1 MRVRIFNRTDLS
13 HALKDFIIDN
23 EDISLL
29 NFLENGL
36 NSEVSKRFKRC
47 VTVLCDGVE
56 IPHNIWCK
64 YNIKNTQNITFIIKP
79 QDFFSIAMIIIAL
92 AVAVYTMSML
102 KKLKT
107 DDKKQESG
115 SSIYDPNAQGNKAK
129 LEDPIPEQFGL
140 VKAFPDYISDKHYFY
155 VNNVRYMSM
164 LLCQGVGYYDWSL
177 DQMYIGA
184 TPISSYVGSD
194 IDVLIADPNQDISSH
209 DAHRCWFNSTEVT
222 MSGKEVPA
230 TESNSRKRGEIVS
243 ATLTLN
249 GLTATSNSD
258 LHLASGDM
266 IRLYNLQ
273 GQDRTINLTDIELMP
288 SSVRCYAQSI
298 PSNLNLALGWKVAL
312 TVTNGGSSETY
323 PLTLINYG
331 TDTNKGK
338 FIDVNFVNLTITENT
353 SATLVLKSFV
363 YSDSNLDSTHVL
375 DSGYYEVQAVNGTSY
390 TLLAKD
396 KNGITYRTTS
406 GWSGFS
412 ANRTSSA
419 EIELV
424 ETASTL
430 SNAKSNVAGY
440 YRACPIGAT
449 SRYYEV
455 DFSFPSGLYHLS
467 DEGDYENRTA
477 TILLEWKIAGST
489 DTPQSMTKVYTKN
502 SPDAFGETISIDVGN
517 SNNAYEFRVT
527 NLSDY
532 SSDSQDV
539 QTFLWNGLKCLISE
553 DTHYPDVT
561 VIAIT
566 VRGSESL
573 AELSDNQISTLWTR
587 RLANLNDVKTTTY
600 QDVVVNGFDTFNYSA
615 QEMYDLIMANSWYPA
630 YWEIPKNFMWINNEG
645 YYRRY
650 IKMQNWRDNGEN
662 DQTMGHSPNDATF
675 WFTNERLI
683 NSREATI
690 IQYQQVIDDLPI
702 GYTIDKD
709 SFYINDHRDYCY
721 KPGTNNAEQGNLQF
735 WFEANNYSNRT
746 NLGRGYNGFC
756 LSLFDKYRSSDD
768 VNYYEFRLYAPVYGG
783 ESGLGARVATY
794 LLEEAFFGSQGG
806 DIAHSVRI
814 EHTRA
819 YIKVWLNPHENRE
832 DGSQGGRL
840 IFNVTADD
848 CPQIAIQF
856 GQYIGFMK
864 GGTFGS
870 GGVIWTWYIGKLS
883 IQYPTQKTITV
894 ANQSATTGED
904 KEINRSLSAPIK
916 YICENSKF
924 GKIYDEQ
931 NLMQLD
937 QMWNTAGLN
946 FDYRFDKSTTVLEA
960 IKQCMQVGYTE
971 PIIDGNKIK
980 GTYRSENAYIEQMFT
995 ANNMSGEP
1003 KITYNFITPT
1013 DNDEADITYMNPSN
1027 WKQDEVY
1034 VDIDKS
1040 TNESEVYNYQNSLN
1054 TEKVEVLA
1062 VTDVNK
1068 AIKLGARR
1076 LREVMYQ
1083 RKQIDFD
1090 CEFDALNCNYG
1101 SLIAVALPQ
1110 DLNAY
1115 SGYII
1120 NYDSNTLI
1128 CELSDTVPSDVSLIY
1143 IRRYDGTVQ
1152 QINCTY
1158 IDNTHVQLLSEL
1170 DFNLRSNVQLD
1181 PLHYAIGKVEKY
1193 WVTSIKP
1200 SDKKCSVTAIN
1211 YDARVFADDQIEPE
1225 PEPEPTGL
1233 NLNGAELYQYIL
1245 NHTGHNLQG
1254 TWETTEQ
1261 NQLKV
1266 TGPNVNGSYV
1276 VFSELGALND
1286 FILEWEMTVLSRGR
1300 INSGISPI
1308 LLTDPT
1314 GSSVEGWNNGTITN
1328 AKFVYFMCDCND
1340 NDNGNV
1346 GTLKS
1351 ISDNGSLSSVNSSTG
1366 SFTVGTKYT
1375 YKLVRAD
1382 GYLRLYQDNN
1392 LISEYQETTY
1402 ADTPFYLGWYIW
1414 WGGTNRYY
1422 QANFIID
1429 SYKIELTE

>member
-1 MRVRIFNRTDLS
+1 M
-13 HALKDFIIDN
+13 
-23 EDISLL
+23 
-29 NFLENGL
+29 
-36 NSEVSKRFKRC
+36 
-47 VTVLCDGVE
+47 
-56 IPHNIWCK
+56 
-64 YNIKNTQNITFIIKP
+64 
-79 QDFFSIAMIIIAL
+79 
-92 AVAVYTMSML
+92 
-102 KKLKT
+102 
-107 DDKKQESG
+107 
-115 SSIYDPNAQGNKAK
+115 
-129 LEDPIPEQFGL
+129 
-140 VKAFPDYISDKHYFY
+140 SDK
-155 VNNVRYMSM
+155 
-164 LLCQGVGYYDWSL
+164 
-177 DQMYIGA
+177 
-184 TPISSYVGSD
+184 
-194 IDVLIADPNQDISSH
+194 
-209 DAHRCWFNSTEVT
+209 
-222 MSGKEVPA
+222 
-230 TESNSRKRGEIVS
+230 
-243 ATLTLN
+243 
-249 GLTATSNSD
+249 
-258 LHLASGDM
+258 
-266 IRLYNLQ
+266 
-273 GQDRTINLTDIELMP
+273 
-288 SSVRCYAQSI
+288 
-298 PSNLNLALGWKVAL
+298 
-312 TVTNGGSSETY
+312 
-323 PLTLINYG
+323 
-331 TDTNKGK
+331 
-338 FIDVNFVNLTITENT
+338 
-353 SATLVLKSFV
+353 
-363 YSDSNLDSTHVL
+363 
-375 DSGYYEVQAVNGTSY
+375 
-390 TLLAKD
+390 
-396 KNGITYRTTS
+396 
-406 GWSGFS
+406 
-412 ANRTSSA
+412 
-419 EIELV
+419 
-424 ETASTL
+424 
-430 SNAKSNVAGY
+430 
-440 YRACPIGAT
+440 
-449 SRYYEV
+449 
-455 DFSFPSGLYHLS
+455 
-467 DEGDYENRTA
+467 GDYENRTA

-489 DTPQSMTKVYTKN
+489 DAPQSMTKVYTKN

-517 SNNAYEFRVT
+517 DNNAYEFRVT
-527 NLSDY
+527 NLSEY
-532 SSDSQDV
+532 TTDSQDV

-615 QEMYDLIMANSWYPA
+615 PEMYDLIMANSWYPA
-630 YWEIPKNFMWINNEG
+630 YWKIPKNFMWINKDG

-662 DQTMGHSPNDATF
+662 DQTMGWSPNGATF

-690 IQYQQVIDDLPI
+690 IQYQQVIDNLPVAR
-702 GYTIDKD
+702 TMDKD
-709 SFYINDHRDYCY
+709 SSYISDHRDYY
-721 KPGTNNAEQGNLQF
+721 QQNYSINGNLQF
-735 WFEANNYSNRT
+735 WFEANNYSERT
-746 NLGRGYNGFC
+746 NLGRTYNGFC
-756 LSLFDKYRSSDD
+756 LCLFDKYKSSDD
-768 VNYYEFRLYAPVYGG
+768 VEYYEYRLYAPVYGG
-783 ESGLGARVATY
+783 GNGLGTLISSY
-794 LLEEAFFGSQGG
+794 LIESAFFISQGG
-806 DIAHSVRI
+806 DSAHSIRI

-819 YIKVWLNPHENRE
+819 YIKVWINPHENRE

-840 IFNVTADD
+840 IFNITADD
-848 CPQIAIQF
+848 YPQIAIHF

-864 GGTFGS
+864 GGTYGS
-870 GGVIWTWYIGKLS
+870 AGYFWTWYIGKLS

-916 YICENSKF
+916 YICESSKF

-980 GTYRSENAYIEQMFT
+980 GAYRSENAYVEQMFT
-995 ANNMSGEP
+995 ANNMTGEP

-1013 DNDEADITYMNPSN
+1013 DADEADITYMNPSN
-1027 WKQDEVY
+1027 WKQDEIY

-1040 TNESEVYNYQNSLN
+1040 TNEAEVYNYQNSLN

-1170 DFNLRSNVQLD
+1170 DFNLRSNAQLD
-1181 PLHYAIGKVEKY
+1181 LLHYAIGKIEKY

-1211 YDARVFADDQIEPE
+1211 YDARVFVDDQIEPE

-1266 TGPNVNGSYV
+1266 TGTNVNGSYV
-1276 VFSELGALND
+1276 VFSELGALNN
-1286 FILEWEMTVLSRGR
+1286 FILEWDMTILSSGSY

-1314 GSSVEGWNNGTITN
+1314 GSSAEGWNNGTITN
-1328 AKFVYFMCDCND
+1328 AKFVYFMCNYTGG
-1340 NDNGNV
+1340 GNV
-1346 GTLKS
+1346 GTLNS
-1351 ISDNGSLSSVNSSTG
+1351 IRDNGSMSKVNSSTG

-1402 ADTPFYLGWYIW
+1402 ADTPFYLGWYMW
-1414 WGGTNRYY
+1414 YGGTYSGY

>member
-56 IPHNIWCK
+56 IPHNIWYK
-64 YNIKNTQNITFIIKP
+64 YNIKNTKNITFIIKP

-164 LLCQGVGYYDWSL
+164 LLCQGVGCYDWSL

-194 IDVLIADPNQDISSH
+194 IDVLVADPNTDISSH
-209 DAHRCWFNSTEVT
+209 DAHRCWFNSTEIT

-258 LHLASGDM
+258 LHLSSGDI
-266 IRLYNLQ
+266 IRFYNLQ

-298 PSNLNLALGWKVAL
+298 PSNLNLALGWKVNL

-331 TDTNKGK
+331 TDTQKGD

-353 SATLVLKSFV
+353 TATLVIKNFV
-363 YSDSNLDSTHVL
+363 YSDSDLESTHVL
-375 DSGYYEVQAVNGTSY
+375 DNGYYEVQAVNGTSY

-406 GWSGFS
+406 GWNGFS

-419 EIELV
+419 TIELV
-424 ETASTL
+424 ETASTI

-600 QDVVVNGFDTFNYSA
+600 QDVVVNGFDSFNYSA
-615 QEMYDLIMANSWYPA
+615 PEIYDLIMANSWYPA
-630 YWEIPKNFMWINNEG
+630 YWEVPQNFMWINKEG

-650 IKMQNWRDNGEN
+650 IKMQSWRQNGDN
-662 DQTMGHSPNDATF
+662 DPSTSTFSPNDATF

-690 IQYQQVIDDLPI
+690 IQYQQVIDNLPVA
-702 GYTIDKD
+702 YTIDKD
-709 SFYINDHRDYCY
+709 SAYISDHRDYRY
-721 KPGTNNAEQGNLQF
+721 RSNTVTAEKGNLLF
-735 WFEANNYSNRT
+735 WFEANNFSERT
-746 NLGRGYNGFC
+746 NLGRTYNGFC
-756 LSLFDKYRSSDD
+756 LSLFDRYKSSDN
-768 VNYYEFRLYAPVYGG
+768 VEYYEYRLYAPVYGG
-783 ESGLGARVATY
+783 DPGLGTIISSY
-794 LLEEAFFGSQGG
+794 LIESDFFISQGG
-806 DIAHSVRI
+806 DNAHSIRI

-856 GQYIGFMK
+856 GQFIGFMK

-870 GGVIWTWYIGKLS
+870 GGINWTWYIGKLS

-995 ANNMSGEP
+995 ANNMTGDP

-1027 WKQDEVY
+1027 WKQDEIY

-1040 TNESEVYNYQNSLN
+1040 TNEAEIYNYQNSQN

-1115 SGYII
+1115 SGYVID
-1120 NYDSNTLI
+1120 YDSDTLI

-1181 PLHYAIGKVEKY
+1181 LLHYAIGKIEKY

-1211 YDARVFADDQIEPE
+1211 YDARVFVDDQIEPE
-1225 PEPEPTGL
+1225 PEPEPEPETTITINIDVANQTITSSDPENVTVPTSNFDIVTFDGKSCIRANSSSYATFVFGENIESFTCKIFL
-1233 NLNGAELYQYIL
+1233 QSVTDFTLFVEVKSANNTQYSL
-1245 NHTGHNLQG
+1245 VYYPNG
-1254 TWETTEQ
+1254 TWWNPDRATFDPNNDLVGTW
-1261 NQLKV
+1261 V
-1266 TGPNVNGSYV
+1266 TVTYS
-1276 VFSELGALND
+1276 
-1286 FILEWEMTVLSRGR
+1286 
-1300 INSGISPI
+1300 NSNKT
-1308 LLTDPT
+1308 LT
-1314 GSSVEGWNNGTITN
+1314 
-1328 AKFVYFMCDCND
+1328 F
-1340 NDNGNV
+1340 DNGNTQLTRSLDNYLV
-1346 GTLKS
+1346 DLS
-1351 ISDNGSLSSVNSSTG
+1351 IG
-1366 SFTVGTKYT
+1366 SF
-1375 YKLVRAD
+1375 A
-1382 GYLRLYQDNN
+1382 
-1392 LISEYQETTY
+1392 
-1402 ADTPFYLGWYIW
+1402 
-1414 WGGTNRYY
+1414 NRYDIY
-1422 QANFIID
+1422 LTDMSF
-1429 SYKIELTE
+1429 ELAE

>member
-1 MRVRIFNRTDLS
+1 MKVKICNCIDNNPIREFDIDQSNLTIIELLEHSLQRLNLQN
-13 HALKDFIIDN
+13 LKDN
-23 EDISLL
+23 
-29 NFLENGL
+29 
-36 NSEVSKRFKRC
+36 
-47 VTVLCDGVE
+47 VTVFSDGQEVPCDLWSVFKLSKTR
-56 IPHNIWCK
+56 CLK
-64 YNIKNTQNITFIIKP
+64 FIIKP

-92 AVAVYTMSML
+92 AVAVYTMTML

-177 DQMYIGA
+177 DQMYIGS

-209 DAHRCWFNSTEVT
+209 DAHRCWYNSTEVT

-312 TVTNGGSSETY
+312 TVRNGGSSETY

-353 SATLVLKSFV
+353 SAVLVLKSFV
-363 YSDSNLDSTHVL
+363 FNDGNLDSTHVL
-375 DSGYYEVQAVNGTSY
+375 DNGYYQVQAVNGTSY

-396 KNGITYRTTS
+396 KNGISYRTTS
-406 GWSGFS
+406 GWGGFS

-467 DEGDYENRTA
+467 DDGDYEHRTA

-489 DTPQSMTKVYTKN
+489 DAPQSITKVYTKN

-532 SSDSQDV
+532 TTSSQDV

-600 QDVVVNGFDTFNYSA
+600 QDVLVNGFDTFNYSA
-615 QEMYDLIMANSWYPA
+615 PEMYDLIMANSWYPA
-630 YWEIPKNFMWINNEG
+630 YWKVPKNFMYINKDG

-650 IKMQNWRDNGEN
+650 IFMHNWRNNGEN
-662 DQTMGHSPNDATF
+662 DQTGWSPNGATF

-690 IQYQQVIDDLPI
+690 IQYQQVIPTNKLPI
-702 GYTIDKD
+702 AGKMDKD
-709 SFYINDHRDYCY
+709 YGYIINHRDYCY
-721 KPGTNNAEQGNLQF
+721 RSDTTTAINGNLQF
-735 WFEANNYSNRT
+735 WFEANNYSERT
-746 NLGRGYNGFC
+746 NLGRTYNGFC
-756 LSLFDKYRSSDD
+756 LCLFDKYITSDGLG
-768 VNYYEFRLYAPVYGG
+768 VFYEYRLYAPVYGG
-783 ESGLGARVATY
+783 GNGLGTLMGSY
-794 LLEEAFFGSQGG
+794 LIGDGFPSSEGG
-806 DIAHSVRI
+806 DEAHSIRI

-819 YIKVWLNPHENRE
+819 YIKVWINPHENRE

-848 CPQIAIQF
+848 YPQIAIHF

-864 GGTFGS
+864 GNTYGS
-870 GGVIWTWYIGKLS
+870 AGYFWTWYIGKLS

-995 ANNMSGEP
+995 ANNMTGEP

-1013 DNDEADITYMNPSN
+1013 DNDEADITYMNPQN

-1040 TNESEVYNYQNSLN
+1040 TNESEIYNYQNSLN

-1120 NYDSNTLI
+1120 NYDSDTLI

-1158 IDNTHVQLLSEL
+1158 IDNTRVQLLSEL

-1181 PLHYAIGKVEKY
+1181 LLHYAIGKIEKY
-1193 WVTSIKP
+1193 WDYEFIRFISVYRCIK
-1200 SDKKCSVTAIN
+1200 T
-1211 YDARVFADDQIEPE
+1211 
-1225 PEPEPTGL
+1225 
-1233 NLNGAELYQYIL
+1233 
-1245 NHTGHNLQG
+1245 
-1254 TWETTEQ
+1254 
-1261 NQLKV
+1261 
-1266 TGPNVNGSYV
+1266 
-1276 VFSELGALND
+1276 
-1286 FILEWEMTVLSRGR
+1286 
-1300 INSGISPI
+1300 
-1308 LLTDPT
+1308 
-1314 GSSVEGWNNGTITN
+1314 
-1328 AKFVYFMCDCND
+1328 
-1340 NDNGNV
+1340 
-1346 GTLKS
+1346 
-1351 ISDNGSLSSVNSSTG
+1351 
-1366 SFTVGTKYT
+1366 
-1375 YKLVRAD
+1375 
-1382 GYLRLYQDNN
+1382 
-1392 LISEYQETTY
+1392 
-1402 ADTPFYLGWYIW
+1402 
-1414 WGGTNRYY
+1414 
-1422 QANFIID
+1422 
-1429 SYKIELTE
+1429 

>member
-1 MRVRIFNRTDLS
+1 MKVKICNCIDNNPIREFDVEQTNLTVLELLEHSLQRLNLQN
-13 HALKDFIIDN
+13 LKDN
-23 EDISLL
+23 
-29 NFLENGL
+29 
-36 NSEVSKRFKRC
+36 
-47 VTVLCDGVE
+47 VTVFSDGQEVPCDLWSVFKLSKTR
-56 IPHNIWCK
+56 CLK
-64 YNIKNTQNITFIIKP
+64 FVIKP

-194 IDVLIADPNQDISSH
+194 IDVLVADPNTDISSH
-209 DAHRCWFNSTEVT
+209 DAHRCWYNSTEVT

-258 LHLASGDM
+258 LHLSSGDM

-288 SSVRCYAQSI
+288 SSVRCYASSI

-312 TVTNGGSSETY
+312 TVRNGGSSETY

-331 TDTNKGK
+331 TDTNKGN

-363 YSDSNLDSTHVL
+363 FNDGNLESTHVL
-375 DSGYYEVQAVNGTSY
+375 DNGFYEVQAVNGTSY

-430 SNAKSNVAGY
+430 SNAKSNIAGY

-489 DTPQSMTKVYTKN
+489 DAPQSITKVYTKN

-517 SNNAYEFRVT
+517 DNNTYEFRVT
-527 NLSDY
+527 NLSEY
-532 SSDSQDV
+532 TTDSQDV

-600 QDVVVNGFDTFNYSA
+600 QDVIVNGFDTFNYSA

-630 YWEIPKNFMWINNEG
+630 YWEIPKNFMWINKEG

-662 DQTMGHSPNDATF
+662 DQTMGWSPNGATF

-690 IQYQQVIDDLPI
+690 IQYQQVIDNLPVAR
-702 GYTIDKD
+702 TMDKD
-709 SFYINDHRDYCY
+709 SSYISDHRDYY
-721 KPGTNNAEQGNLQF
+721 QPNYSINGNLQF
-735 WFEANNYSNRT
+735 WFEANNYSERT
-746 NLGRGYNGFC
+746 NLGRTYNGFC
-756 LSLFDKYRSSDD
+756 LCLFDRYKSSDD
-768 VNYYEFRLYAPVYGG
+768 VGYYDYRLYAPIYGG
-783 ESGLGARVATY
+783 GNGLGTLISSY
-794 LLEEAFFGSQGG
+794 LIESAFFSSQGG
-806 DIAHSVRI
+806 DSAHSIRI

-819 YIKVWLNPHENRE
+819 YIKVWINPHENRE

-848 CPQIAIQF
+848 YPQIAIHF

-864 GGTFGS
+864 GTTYGS
-870 GGVIWTWYIGKLS
+870 GGYFWTWYIGKLS

-995 ANNMSGEP
+995 ANNMTGEP

-1013 DNDEADITYMNPSN
+1013 DNDEADITYMNPQN

-1040 TNESEVYNYQNSLN
+1040 TNEASVYNYQNSQN

-1115 SGYII
+1115 SGYVID
-1120 NYDSNTLI
+1120 YDSNTLI

-1158 IDNTHVQLLSEL
+1158 IDNAHVQLLSEL

-1181 PLHYAIGKVEKY
+1181 LLHYAIGKIEKY

-1211 YDARVFADDQIEPE
+1211 YDARVFVDDPFEPQ

-1245 NHTGHNLQG
+1245 DHTGHNLQG

-1266 TGPNVNGSYV
+1266 TGTNVNGSYV

-1286 FILEWEMTVLSRGR
+1286 FILEWEMTVLASAGTVR

-1328 AKFVYFMCDCND
+1328 AKFVYFMCNF
-1340 NDNGNV
+1340 NGSGGVNM
-1346 GTLKS
+1346 GTLNS
-1351 ISDNGSLSSVNSSTG
+1351 ISDNGSMSSVNSSTG

-1402 ADTPFYLGWYIW
+1402 ADTPFYLGWYMW
-1414 WGGTNRYY
+1414 WGGTYTQY

-1429 SYKIELTE
+1429 SYKIELSE

>member
-23 EDISLL
+23 ENITLL

-64 YNIKNTQNITFIIKP
+64 YNIKNTKNITFIIKP

-164 LLCQGVGYYDWSL
+164 LLCQGVGYFDWSL

-194 IDVLIADPNQDISSH
+194 IDVLVADPNTDISSH
-209 DAHRCWFNSTEVT
+209 DAHRCWFNSTEIT

-249 GLTATSNSD
+249 GLTATSNRD

-331 TDTNKGK
+331 TDTQKGK

-363 YSDSNLDSTHVL
+363 YSDSNLESTHVL
-375 DSGYYEVQAVNGTSY
+375 DNGYYEVQAVNGTSY

-396 KNGITYRTTS
+396 KSGITYRTTS
-406 GWSGFS
+406 GWGGFS

-424 ETASTL
+424 ETASTI

-489 DTPQSMTKVYTKN
+489 DAPQSMTKVYTKN

-553 DTHYPDVT
+553 DAHYPDVT

-600 QDVVVNGFDTFNYSA
+600 QDVVVNGFDSFNYSA
-615 QEMYDLIMANSWYPA
+615 PEMYDLIMANSWYPA

-662 DQTMGHSPNDATF
+662 DQTMDRSPNDATF

-690 IQYQQVIDDLPI
+690 IQYQQVIDNLPVA
-702 GYTIDKD
+702 YTMDKD
-709 SFYINDHRDYCY
+709 SSYISDHRNYRYRSD
-721 KPGTNNAEQGNLQF
+721 TNTAEKGNLQF
-735 WFEANNYSNRT
+735 WFEANNYSERAE
-746 NLGRGYNGFC
+746 LGRTYNGFC
-756 LSLFDKYRSSDD
+756 LSLFDRYKSSDD
-768 VNYYEFRLYAPVYGG
+768 VEYYEYRLYAPVYGG
-783 ESGLGARVATY
+783 ENGLGTLINSY
-794 LLEEAFFGSQGG
+794 LIESDFFISQGG
-806 DIAHSVRI
+806 DNAHSIRI

-864 GGTFGS
+864 GGTFASAGF
-870 GGVIWTWYIGKLS
+870 IWTWYIGNLS
-883 IQYPTQKTITV
+883 IQYPTLKTITV

-995 ANNMSGEP
+995 ANNMTGDP

-1027 WKQDEVY
+1027 WKQDEIY

-1040 TNESEVYNYQNSLN
+1040 TNESEIYNYQNSLN

-1120 NYDSNTLI
+1120 NYDSDTLI

-1181 PLHYAIGKVEKY
+1181 LLHYAIGKIEKY

-1211 YDARVFADDQIEPE
+1211 YDARVFVDDQIEPE
-1225 PEPEPTGL
+1225 PEPEP
-1233 NLNGAELYQYIL
+1233 EP
-1245 NHTGHNLQG
+1245 
-1254 TWETTEQ
+1254 ETTITINIDVA
-1261 NQLKV
+1261 NQTITSSDPENV
-1266 TGPNVNGSYV
+1266 TVPTSNFEIVTFDGKSCIRANGSDYATF
-1276 VFSELGALND
+1276 VFGENIESFTCKIFLQTPSDFTLFVEVDSANNTKYSLVYYPYGIWWNPDGTTFDPNND
-1286 FILEWEMTVLSRGR
+1286 LVGIWVTVTYSNSAKTLS
-1300 INSGISPI
+1300 
-1308 LLTDPT
+1308 
-1314 GSSVEGWNNGTITN
+1314 
-1328 AKFVYFMCDCND
+1328 F
-1340 NDNGNV
+1340 
-1346 GTLKS
+1346 
-1351 ISDNGSLSSVNSSTG
+1351 DNGSTQLTRSLDNYLVDLSIG
-1366 SFTVGTKYT
+1366 SF
-1375 YKLVRAD
+1375 A
-1382 GYLRLYQDNN
+1382 
-1392 LISEYQETTY
+1392 
-1402 ADTPFYLGWYIW
+1402 
-1414 WGGTNRYY
+1414 NRYNIY
-1422 QANFIID
+1422 LTDMSF
-1429 SYKIELTE
+1429 ELTE

>member
-1 MRVRIFNRTDLS
+1 MRVRIFNRTDLG
-13 HALKDFIIDN
+13 HAIKDFLIDN
-23 EDISLL
+23 ENITLL

-64 YNIKNTQNITFIIKP
+64 FNLKNTQNITFVIKP

-194 IDVLIADPNQDISSH
+194 IDVLVADPNQDISSH
-209 DAHRCWFNSTEVT
+209 DAHKCWFNSTEVT

-266 IRLYNLQ
+266 VRLYNLQ
-273 GQDRTINLTDIELMP
+273 GQDRTINLTEIELMP

-353 SATLVLKSFV
+353 SAVLVLKSFV
-363 YSDSNLDSTHVL
+363 FNDGNLDSTHVL
-375 DSGYYEVQAVNGTSY
+375 DNGYYEVQAVNGTSY

-424 ETASTL
+424 ETASTI
-430 SNAKSNVAGY
+430 SNAKSNIAGY
-440 YRACPIGAT
+440 YRACPMGAT

-489 DTPQSMTKVYTKN
+489 DTPQSMTKIYTKN

-587 RLANLNDVKTTTY
+587 RLANLNEVKTTTY
-600 QDVVVNGFDTFNYSA
+600 QDVVVNGFDSFNYSA
-615 QEMYDLIMANSWYPA
+615 PEMYDLIMANLWYPA

-690 IQYQQVIDDLPI
+690 IQYQQVIDNLPI
-702 GYTIDKD
+702 AYTMDKD
-709 SFYINDHRDYCY
+709 SSYISDHRNYRYRSD
-721 KPGTNNAEQGNLQF
+721 TNTAEEGNLQF
-735 WFEANNYSNRT
+735 WFEANNYSERT
-746 NLGRGYNGFC
+746 DLGRTYNGFC
-756 LSLFDKYRSSDD
+756 LSLFDRYKSSDD
-768 VNYYEFRLYAPVYGG
+768 VEYYEYRLYAPVYGG
-783 ESGLGARVATY
+783 DPGLGALISSY
-794 LLEEAFFGSQGG
+794 LIESDFFISQGG
-806 DIAHSVRI
+806 DNAHSIRI

-840 IFNVTADD
+840 IFNITADN

-870 GGVIWTWYIGKLS
+870 GGYIWTWYIGKLS

-995 ANNMSGEP
+995 ANNMTGEP

-1027 WKQDEVY
+1027 WKQDEIY

-1040 TNESEVYNYQNSLN
+1040 TNESEIYNYQNSLN

-1076 LREVMYQ
+1076 LREIMYQ

-1115 SGYII
+1115 SGYVID
-1120 NYDSNTLI
+1120 YDSNTLI

-1181 PLHYAIGKVEKY
+1181 LPHYAIGKIEKY

-1211 YDARVFADDQIEPE
+1211 YDARVFVDDQIEPE
-1225 PEPEPTGL
+1225 PEPETTITIDIDVVNQTITSSDPENVTVPTSNFDIVTFDGKSCIRA
-1233 NLNGAELYQYIL
+1233 NNSSYATFVFGENIESF
-1245 NHTGHNLQG
+1245 TCKMFLQAPVDFTLFVEVDSVNNTKYSLVYYPYG
-1254 TWETTEQ
+1254 TWWNPDSAVFDSNNVLIGVWVTVTYSNTDKTLTFDNGTTQ
-1261 NQLKV
+1261 FTRTIDDYLINFSIACYDNRY
-1266 TGPNVNGSYV
+1266 NVY
-1276 VFSELGALND
+1276 
-1286 FILEWEMTVLSRGR
+1286 
-1300 INSGISPI
+1300 
-1308 LLTDPT
+1308 LTD
-1314 GSSVEGWNNGTITN
+1314 
-1328 AKFVYFMCDCND
+1328 M
-1340 NDNGNV
+1340 
-1346 GTLKS
+1346 
-1351 ISDNGSLSSVNSSTG
+1351 
-1366 SFTVGTKYT
+1366 SF
-1375 YKLVRAD
+1375 
-1382 GYLRLYQDNN
+1382 
-1392 LISEYQETTY
+1392 
-1402 ADTPFYLGWYIW
+1402 
-1414 WGGTNRYY
+1414 
-1422 QANFIID
+1422 
-1429 SYKIELTE
+1429 ELTE

>member
-1 MRVRIFNRTDLS
+1 MRVKICNCIDNNPIREFDIDQSNLTILELLEHSLQRLNLQN
-13 HALKDFIIDN
+13 LKDN
-23 EDISLL
+23 
-29 NFLENGL
+29 
-36 NSEVSKRFKRC
+36 
-47 VTVLCDGVE
+47 VTVFSDGQEVPCDLWSVFKLSKTR
-56 IPHNIWCK
+56 CLK
-64 YNIKNTQNITFIIKP
+64 FVIKP

-209 DAHRCWFNSTEVT
+209 DAHRCWYNSTEVT

-273 GQDRTINLTDIELMP
+273 GQDRTINLTEIELMP

-312 TVTNGGSSETY
+312 TVRNGGSSETY

-353 SATLVLKSFV
+353 SAVLVLKSFV
-363 YSDSNLDSTHVL
+363 FNDGNLDSTHVL
-375 DSGYYEVQAVNGTSY
+375 DNGYYEVQAVNGTSY

-396 KNGITYRTTS
+396 KSGITYRTTS

-430 SNAKSNVAGY
+430 SNAKSNIAGY

-467 DEGDYENRTA
+467 DKGDYENRTA

-489 DTPQSMTKVYTKN
+489 DAPQSMTKVYTKN

-517 SNNAYEFRVT
+517 DNNAYEFRVT
-527 NLSDY
+527 NLSEY
-532 SSDSQDV
+532 TTDSQDV

-615 QEMYDLIMANSWYPA
+615 PEMYDLIMANSWYPA
-630 YWEIPKNFMWINNEG
+630 YWKIPKNFMWINNEG

-650 IKMQNWRDNGEN
+650 IKMQNWRNNGEN
-662 DQTMGHSPNDATF
+662 DQTGWSPNDATF

-690 IQYQQVIDDLPI
+690 IQYQQVIDYLPVA
-702 GYTIDKD
+702 GTMDKD
-709 SFYINDHRDYCY
+709 SSYINDHRDYY
-721 KPGTNNAEQGNLQF
+721 QPNYSRNGNLQF
-735 WFEANNYSNRT
+735 WFEANNYSERT
-746 NLGRGYNGFC
+746 NLGRTYNGFC
-756 LSLFDKYRSSDD
+756 LCLFDKYVSSDD
-768 VNYYEFRLYAPVYGG
+768 VGYYEYRLYAPIYGG
-783 ESGLGARVATY
+783 GNGLGTLICSY
-794 LLEEAFFGSQGG
+794 LIESAFFISQGG
-806 DIAHSVRI
+806 DSAHSIRI

-819 YIKVWLNPHENRE
+819 YIKVWINPHENRE

-840 IFNVTADD
+840 IFNISADD
-848 CPQIAIQF
+848 YPQIAIHF

-864 GGTFGS
+864 GGTYGS
-870 GGVIWTWYIGKLS
+870 AGYFWTWYIGKLS

-916 YICENSKF
+916 YICESSKF

-995 ANNMSGEP
+995 ANNMTGEP

-1013 DNDEADITYMNPSN
+1013 DADEADITYMNPQN

-1040 TNESEVYNYQNSLN
+1040 TNESEIYNYQNSLN

-1062 VTDVNK
+1062 VTDVTK

-1170 DFNLRSNVQLD
+1170 DFNLRSNAQLD
-1181 PLHYAIGKVEKY
+1181 LLHYAIGKIEKY

-1211 YDARVFADDQIEPE
+1211 YDARVFVDDQIEPE
-1225 PEPEPTGL
+1225 PEPEP
-1233 NLNGAELYQYIL
+1233 EP
-1245 NHTGHNLQG
+1245 
-1254 TWETTEQ
+1254 ETTITIDIDVA
-1261 NQLKV
+1261 NQ
-1266 TGPNVNGSYV
+1266 
-1276 VFSELGALND
+1276 
-1286 FILEWEMTVLSRGR
+1286 
-1300 INSGISPI
+1300 
-1308 LLTDPT
+1308 
-1314 GSSVEGWNNGTITN
+1314 TITSSDPEN
-1328 AKFVYFMCDCND
+1328 VTVPTNNFDIVTFDGKSCIRANNSSYATFVFGENIESFTCKMFLQAVS
-1340 NDNGNV
+1340 GF
-1346 GTLKS
+1346 TLFVEVDSANNTKYS
-1351 ISDNGSLSSVNSSTG
+1351 LVYNPYGIWWNPDRAVFDSNKVLIGVWVTITYSNSNKTLTFDNGSTQLTRSLDNYLVDLSIG
-1366 SFTVGTKYT
+1366 SY
-1375 YKLVRAD
+1375 
-1382 GYLRLYQDNN
+1382 N
-1392 LISEYQETTY
+1392 
-1402 ADTPFYLGWYIW
+1402 
-1414 WGGTNRYY
+1414 NRYNVY
-1422 QANFIID
+1422 LSDMSF
-1429 SYKIELTE
+1429 ELAE

>member
-1 MRVRIFNRTDLS
+1 MRVRIFNRTDLG
-13 HALKDFIIDN
+13 HAIKDFLIDN
-23 EDISLL
+23 EDITLL

-56 IPHNIWCK
+56 IPHDIWCK
-64 YNIKNTQNITFIIKP
+64 YNLKNTKNITFIIKP

-164 LLCQGVGYYDWSL
+164 LLCQGVGFYDWSL

-194 IDVLIADPNQDISSH
+194 IDVLVADPNQDISSH

-249 GLTATSNSD
+249 GLTATSNRD

-331 TDTNKGK
+331 TDTQKGK

-375 DSGYYEVQAVNGTSY
+375 DNGYYEVQAVNGTSY

-489 DTPQSMTKVYTKN
+489 DAPQSMTKVYTKN

-615 QEMYDLIMANSWYPA
+615 PEMYDLIMANSWYPA

-650 IKMQNWRDNGEN
+650 IKMQNWTTDGEN
-662 DQTMGHSPNDATF
+662 DPSVVWSPNNATW

-690 IQYQQVIDDLPI
+690 IQYQQVIDDLPVAYI
-702 GYTIDKD
+702 IDKD
-709 SFYINDHRDYCY
+709 STYIESHRDYRY
-721 KPGTNNAEQGNLQF
+721 RGDYDSAQKGNLLF
-735 WFEANNYSNRT
+735 WFEANNYSERT
-746 NLGRGYNGFC
+746 NLGRTYNGFC
-756 LSLFDKYRSSDD
+756 LSLYDRYKSSDD
-768 VNYYEFRLYAPVYGG
+768 VEYYEYRLYAPVYGG
-783 ESGLGARVATY
+783 NHGLGTIISSY
-794 LLEEAFFGSQGG
+794 LIESDFFISQGG
-806 DIAHSVRI
+806 DNAHSIRI

-840 IFNVTADD
+840 IFNITADD
-848 CPQIAIQF
+848 YPQVAIHF

-864 GGTFGS
+864 GGTFSSAGS
-870 GGVIWTWYIGKLS
+870 TWTWYIGKLS

-916 YICENSKF
+916 YICESSKF
-924 GKIYDEQ
+924 GKIYDEE
-931 NLMQLD
+931 NLMLLD

-995 ANNMSGEP
+995 ANNMTGEP

-1027 WKQDEVY
+1027 WKQDEIY

-1040 TNESEVYNYQNSLN
+1040 TNEAEIYNYQNSLN

-1083 RKQIDFD
+1083 RKQIDFE

-1120 NYDSNTLI
+1120 NYDSDTLI

-1143 IRRYDGTVQ
+1143 IRRYDGTAQ

-1181 PLHYAIGKVEKY
+1181 LLHYAIGKIEKY

-1211 YDARVFADDQIEPE
+1211 YDARVFVDDQIE
-1225 PEPEPTGL
+1225 
-1233 NLNGAELYQYIL
+1233 
-1245 NHTGHNLQG
+1245 
-1254 TWETTEQ
+1254 
-1261 NQLKV
+1261 
-1266 TGPNVNGSYV
+1266 S
-1276 VFSELGALND
+1276 
-1286 FILEWEMTVLSRGR
+1286 
-1300 INSGISPI
+1300 
-1308 LLTDPT
+1308 
-1314 GSSVEGWNNGTITN
+1314 
-1328 AKFVYFMCDCND
+1328 
-1340 NDNGNV
+1340 
-1346 GTLKS
+1346 
-1351 ISDNGSLSSVNSSTG
+1351 
-1366 SFTVGTKYT
+1366 
-1375 YKLVRAD
+1375 
-1382 GYLRLYQDNN
+1382 
-1392 LISEYQETTY
+1392 
-1402 ADTPFYLGWYIW
+1402 
-1414 WGGTNRYY
+1414 
-1422 QANFIID
+1422 
-1429 SYKIELTE
+1429 

>member
-1 MRVRIFNRTDLS
+1 MRIRIYNKFELNR
-13 HALKDFIIDN
+13 ALKDFDFELSDN
-23 EDISLL
+23 LTITDLL
-29 NFLENGL
+29 SQNLKNYNPKNF
-36 NSEVSKRFKRC
+36 SKS
-47 VTVLCDGVE
+47 VDVLADGVQ
-56 IPHNIWCK
+56 IPFALWNTF
-64 YNIKNTQNITFIIKP
+64 NLKNTRLLSFIIRP
-79 QDFFSIAMIIIAL
+79 NDFFSIAMIIIAL

-194 IDVLIADPNQDISSH
+194 IDVLIADPNTDISSH
-209 DAHRCWFNSTEVT
+209 DAHRCWFNSTEIT

-258 LHLASGDM
+258 LHLASGDI
-266 IRLYNLQ
+266 IRFYNLQ

-298 PSNLNLALGWKVAL
+298 PNNLNLALGWKVNL
-312 TVTNGGSSETY
+312 IVSESGSSETY

-331 TDTNKGK
+331 TDTQKGD

-353 SATLVLKSFV
+353 TATLVIKDFV
-363 YSDSNLDSTHVL
+363 YSDSNLESTHVL
-375 DSGYYEVQAVNGTSY
+375 DNGYYEVQAVNGTAY

-396 KNGITYRTTS
+396 KNGIYYQTTS

-412 ANRTSSA
+412 ANRTTTA
-419 EIELV
+419 TVELV
-424 ETASTL
+424 ETASTIL
-430 SNAKSNVAGY
+430 NAKSNIAGY

-467 DEGDYENRTA
+467 NDGDYENRTA

-489 DTPQSMTKVYTKN
+489 DAPQSMTKVYTKN

-527 NLSDY
+527 NLSDF

-539 QTFLWNGLKCLISE
+539 QTFMWNGLKCLISE

-587 RLANLNDVKTTTY
+587 RLANLNDIKTTTY
-600 QDVVVNGFDTFNYSA
+600 QDVVVNGFDSFNYSA
-615 QEMYDLIMANSWYPA
+615 QEIYDLIMANLWYPA
-630 YWEIPKNFMWINNEG
+630 YWEIPQNFMWINNEG

-662 DQTMGHSPNDATF
+662 DQTVTRSPNGATV

-690 IQYQQVIDDLPI
+690 IQYQQVIDNLPVA
-702 GYTIDKD
+702 YTMDKD
-709 SFYINDHRDYCY
+709 SLYIDSHRDYRY
-721 KPGTNNAEQGNLQF
+721 RPNTVNAEEGNLQF
-735 WFEANNYSNRT
+735 WFEANNYSERT
-746 NLGRGYNGFC
+746 NLGRTYNGFC
-756 LSLFDKYRSSDD
+756 LCLFDKYKSSDD
-768 VNYYEFRLYAPVYGG
+768 VEYYEYRLYAPVYGG
-783 ESGLGARVATY
+783 KPGLGTLISSY
-794 LLEEAFFGSQGG
+794 LIESAFFISQGG
-806 DIAHSVRI
+806 DNAHSIRI

-819 YIKVWLNPHENRE
+819 YIKVWINPHENRE

-840 IFNVTADD
+840 IFNITADD
-848 CPQIAIQF
+848 YPQIAIHF
-856 GQYIGFMK
+856 GQYVGFMK
-864 GGTFGS
+864 GGTYAS
-870 GGVIWTWYIGKLS
+870 GGFIWTWYIGKLS
-883 IQYPTQKTITV
+883 IQYPVQKTITV

-904 KEINRSLSAPIK
+904 KEVNRSLSAPIK

-937 QMWNTAGLN
+937 QLWNTAGLN

-980 GTYRSENAYIEQMFT
+980 GTYRTEDAYIEQMFT
-995 ANNMSGEP
+995 ANNMSGDP

-1027 WKQDEVY
+1027 WKQDEIY

-1040 TNESEVYNYQNSLN
+1040 TNESVVYNYQNSLN

-1068 AIKLGARR
+1068 AIKLGSRR

-1115 SGYII
+1115 SGYIL

-1143 IRRYDGTVQ
+1143 VRRYDGTAQ

-1158 IDNTHVQLLSEL
+1158 IDNTHVQLLSAI
-1170 DFNLRSNVQLD
+1170 DFDLRTNPQLD
-1181 PLHYAIGKVEKY
+1181 KLHYAIGKVEKY

-1211 YDARVFADDQIEPE
+1211 YDARVFEDD
-1225 PEPEPTGL
+1225 
-1233 NLNGAELYQYIL
+1233 
-1245 NHTGHNLQG
+1245 
-1254 TWETTEQ
+1254 
-1261 NQLKV
+1261 
-1266 TGPNVNGSYV
+1266 
-1276 VFSELGALND
+1276 
-1286 FILEWEMTVLSRGR
+1286 
-1300 INSGISPI
+1300 PI
-1308 LLTDPT
+1308 
-1314 GSSVEGWNNGTITN
+1314 
-1328 AKFVYFMCDCND
+1328 
-1340 NDNGNV
+1340 
-1346 GTLKS
+1346 
-1351 ISDNGSLSSVNSSTG
+1351 
-1366 SFTVGTKYT
+1366 
-1375 YKLVRAD
+1375 
-1382 GYLRLYQDNN
+1382 
-1392 LISEYQETTY
+1392 
-1402 ADTPFYLGWYIW
+1402 
-1414 WGGTNRYY
+1414 
-1422 QANFIID
+1422 
-1429 SYKIELTE
+1429 

>member
-64 YNIKNTQNITFIIKP
+64 FNLKNTQNITFVIKP

-164 LLCQGVGYYDWSL
+164 LLCQGVGYFDWSL

-194 IDVLIADPNQDISSH
+194 IDVLVADPNTDISSH
-209 DAHRCWFNSTEVT
+209 DAHKCWFNSTEVT

-249 GLTATSNSD
+249 GLTATSNRD

-331 TDTNKGK
+331 TDTQKGK

-363 YSDSNLDSTHVL
+363 YSDSNLESTHVL
-375 DSGYYEVQAVNGTSY
+375 DNGYYEVQAVNGTSY

-600 QDVVVNGFDTFNYSA
+600 QDVVVNGFDSFNYSA
-615 QEMYDLIMANSWYPA
+615 PEMYDLIMANLWYPA

-662 DQTMGHSPNDATF
+662 DQTVTRSPNDATF

-690 IQYQQVIDDLPI
+690 IQYQQVIDNLPVAH
-702 GYTIDKD
+702 TIDKD
-709 SFYINDHRDYCY
+709 SSYISDHRDYRY
-721 KPGTNNAEQGNLQF
+721 RSDTNTAEKGNLQF
-735 WFEANNYSNRT
+735 WFEANNYSERAE
-746 NLGRGYNGFC
+746 LGRTYNGFC
-756 LSLFDKYRSSDD
+756 LSLFDRYKSSDN
-768 VNYYEFRLYAPVYGG
+768 VEYYEYRLYAPIYGG
-783 ESGLGARVATY
+783 ENGLGTLINSY
-794 LLEEAFFGSQGG
+794 LIESDFFISQGG
-806 DIAHSVRI
+806 DNAHSIRI

-870 GGVIWTWYIGKLS
+870 AGYIWTWYIGKLS

-995 ANNMSGEP
+995 ANNMTGDP

-1027 WKQDEVY
+1027 WKQDEIY

-1040 TNESEVYNYQNSLN
+1040 TNESEIYNYQNSLN

-1115 SGYII
+1115 SGYVID
-1120 NYDSNTLI
+1120 YDSDTLV

-1143 IRRYDGTVQ
+1143 IRRYDGTAQ

-1181 PLHYAIGKVEKY
+1181 LLHYAIGKIEKY

-1211 YDARVFADDQIEPE
+1211 YDARVFVDDQIEPE
-1225 PEPEPTGL
+1225 PEPETTIAIDIDVANQTITSSDPENVTVPTSNFDIVTFDGKSCIRANNSSYATFVFGENIESFTCKIFL
-1233 NLNGAELYQYIL
+1233 QSVADFTLFVEVDSANNTQYSL
-1245 NHTGHNLQG
+1245 VYYPDG
-1254 TWETTEQ
+1254 TWW
-1261 NQLKV
+1261 NPDSAVFDSNNVLIGVWV
-1266 TGPNVNGSYV
+1266 TVTYS
-1276 VFSELGALND
+1276 
-1286 FILEWEMTVLSRGR
+1286 
-1300 INSGISPI
+1300 NSNKT
-1308 LLTDPT
+1308 LT
-1314 GSSVEGWNNGTITN
+1314 
-1328 AKFVYFMCDCND
+1328 F
-1340 NDNGNV
+1340 
-1346 GTLKS
+1346 
-1351 ISDNGSLSSVNSSTG
+1351 DNGSTQLTRSLDNYLVDLSIG
-1366 SFTVGTKYT
+1366 SF
-1375 YKLVRAD
+1375 
-1382 GYLRLYQDNN
+1382 DNN
-1392 LISEYQETTY
+1392 YNV
-1402 ADTPFYLGWYIW
+1402 YLSDMS
-1414 WGGTNRYY
+1414 
-1422 QANFIID
+1422 F
-1429 SYKIELTE
+1429 ELAE

>member
-64 YNIKNTQNITFIIKP
+64 YNLKNTKNITFIIKP

-209 DAHRCWFNSTEVT
+209 DAHRCWFNSTEIT

-249 GLTATSNSD
+249 GLTATSDSD
-258 LHLASGDM
+258 LHLSSGDM

-298 PSNLNLALGWKVAL
+298 PSNLNLALGWKVNL
-312 TVTNGGSSETY
+312 TVSESGSSETY

-331 TDTNKGK
+331 TDTQKGD

-353 SATLVLKSFV
+353 TATLVIKNFV
-363 YSDSNLDSTHVL
+363 YSDSDLESTHVL
-375 DSGYYEVQAVNGTSY
+375 DNGYYEVQAVNGTSY

-419 EIELV
+419 TIELV

-489 DTPQSMTKVYTKN
+489 DAPQSMTKVYTKN

-600 QDVVVNGFDTFNYSA
+600 QDVVVNGFDSFNYSA
-615 QEMYDLIMANSWYPA
+615 PEMYDLIMVNSWYPA
-630 YWEIPKNFMWINNEG
+630 YWEVPQNFMWINNDG

-662 DQTMGHSPNDATF
+662 DQTVTRSPNDATV

-690 IQYQQVIDDLPI
+690 IQYQQVIDNLPVA
-702 GYTIDKD
+702 YTIDKD
-709 SFYINDHRDYCY
+709 SLYIEDHRDYRY
-721 KPGTNNAEQGNLQF
+721 RSNTNTAEKGNLQF
-735 WFEANNYSNRT
+735 WFEANNYSERAE
-746 NLGRGYNGFC
+746 LGRTYNGFC
-756 LSLFDKYRSSDD
+756 LSLFDRYKSSDD
-768 VNYYEFRLYAPVYGG
+768 VEYYEYRLYAPVYGG
-783 ESGLGARVATY
+783 ENGLGTIISSY
-794 LLEEAFFGSQGG
+794 LIESDFFISQGG
-806 DIAHSVRI
+806 DGAHSIRI

-840 IFNVTADD
+840 IFNITADD
-848 CPQIAIQF
+848 YPQIAIHF

-864 GGTFGS
+864 GGTYGS
-870 GGVIWTWYIGKLS
+870 GGYIWTWYIGKLS

-995 ANNMSGEP
+995 ANNMTGEP

-1027 WKQDEVY
+1027 WKQDEIY

-1040 TNESEVYNYQNSLN
+1040 TNESEIYNYQNSLN

-1115 SGYII
+1115 SGYVID
-1120 NYDSNTLI
+1120 YDSDTLI

-1143 IRRYDGTVQ
+1143 IRRYDGTAQ

-1170 DFNLRSNVQLD
+1170 DFNLRSNIQLD
-1181 PLHYAIGKVEKY
+1181 LLHYAIGKIEKY

-1211 YDARVFADDQIEPE
+1211 YDARVFVDDQIEPE
-1225 PEPEPTGL
+1225 PEPETTITIDIDVVNQTITSSDPENVTVPTSNFDIVTFDGKSCIRANHGDGATFYFGENIESFSCKIFL
-1233 NLNGAELYQYIL
+1233 QSVNGFTLFAGGDTNSTRYSLVYYPYGYWYNPDMATFDPNNDL
-1245 NHTGHNLQG
+1245 VG
-1254 TWETTEQ
+1254 TWVTVTYSNTDKTLTFDNGTTQ
-1261 NQLKV
+1261 FTRTIDDYL
-1266 TGPNVNGSYV
+1266 
-1276 VFSELGALND
+1276 
-1286 FILEWEMTVLSRGR
+1286 
-1300 INSGISPI
+1300 INFAIACYDNRYNI
-1308 LLTDPT
+1308 YLTD
-1314 GSSVEGWNNGTITN
+1314 
-1328 AKFVYFMCDCND
+1328 M
-1340 NDNGNV
+1340 
-1346 GTLKS
+1346 
-1351 ISDNGSLSSVNSSTG
+1351 
-1366 SFTVGTKYT
+1366 SF
-1375 YKLVRAD
+1375 
-1382 GYLRLYQDNN
+1382 
-1392 LISEYQETTY
+1392 
-1402 ADTPFYLGWYIW
+1402 
-1414 WGGTNRYY
+1414 
-1422 QANFIID
+1422 
-1429 SYKIELTE
+1429 ELAE

>member
-1 MRVRIFNRTDLS
+1 MKVKICNCIDNNPIREFDIDQSNLTVLELLEHSLQRLNLQN
-13 HALKDFIIDN
+13 LKDN
-23 EDISLL
+23 
-29 NFLENGL
+29 
-36 NSEVSKRFKRC
+36 
-47 VTVLCDGVE
+47 VTVFSDGQEVPCDLWSVFKLSKTR
-56 IPHNIWCK
+56 CLK
-64 YNIKNTQNITFIIKP
+64 FVIKP

-177 DQMYIGA
+177 DQMYIGS

-194 IDVLIADPNQDISSH
+194 IDVLVADPNQDISSH
-209 DAHRCWFNSTEVT
+209 DAHRCWYNSTEVT

-258 LHLASGDM
+258 LHLSSGDM

-273 GQDRTINLTDIELMP
+273 GQDRTINLTEIELMP

-331 TDTNKGK
+331 TDTNKGN

-353 SATLVLKSFV
+353 TATLVLKDFV

-375 DSGYYEVQAVNGTSY
+375 DNGYYEVQAVNGTSY

-396 KNGITYRTTS
+396 KSGITYRTTS
-406 GWSGFS
+406 GWGGFS

-489 DTPQSMTKVYTKN
+489 DAPQSMTKVYTKN

-532 SSDSQDV
+532 TTDSQDV
-539 QTFLWNGLKCLISE
+539 QTFLWNGLKCLIS
-553 DTHYPDVT
+553 DDAYYPDVT

-600 QDVVVNGFDTFNYSA
+600 QDVVVNGFDSFNYSA
-615 QEMYDLIMANSWYPA
+615 PEMYDLIMANSWYPA

-650 IKMQNWRDNGEN
+650 IKMQNWRNNGEN
-662 DQTMGHSPNDATF
+662 DQTGWSPNGATF

-690 IQYQQVIDDLPI
+690 IQYQQVIDNLPI
-702 GYTIDKD
+702 AGTMDKD
-709 SFYINDHRDYCY
+709 SSYINDHRDYY
-721 KPGTNNAEQGNLQF
+721 QPNISRNGNLQF
-735 WFEANNYSNRT
+735 WFEANNYSERT
-746 NLGRGYNGFC
+746 NLGRTYNGFC
-756 LSLFDKYRSSDD
+756 LCLFDRYKSSDD
-768 VNYYEFRLYAPVYGG
+768 VGYYEYRLYAPVYGG
-783 ESGLGARVATY
+783 GNGLGTLISSY
-794 LLEEAFFGSQGG
+794 LIEESFFSSQGG
-806 DIAHSVRI
+806 DNAHSIRI

-819 YIKVWLNPHENRE
+819 YIKVWINPHENRE

-848 CPQIAIQF
+848 YPQIAIHF

-864 GGTFGS
+864 GTTYGS
-870 GGVIWTWYIGKLS
+870 AGYFWTWYIGKLS

-995 ANNMSGEP
+995 ANNMTGEP

-1013 DNDEADITYMNPSN
+1013 DADEADITYMNPQN
-1027 WKQDEVY
+1027 WKQDEIY

-1040 TNESEVYNYQNSLN
+1040 TNESEIYNYQNSLN

-1062 VTDVNK
+1062 VTDVTK

-1115 SGYII
+1115 SGYVID
-1120 NYDSNTLI
+1120 YDSDTLI

-1152 QINCTY
+1152 QISCTY

-1181 PLHYAIGKVEKY
+1181 LLHYAIGKIEKY

-1211 YDARVFADDQIEPE
+1211 YDARVFVDDQIEPE
-1225 PEPEPTGL
+1225 PEPEPEPTQNVLLKADFNNSMDLEYGSYTNQNSKVPVFVEDDGEYALSNNGNTGYCYF
-1233 NLNGAELYQYIL
+1233 NC
-1245 NHTGHNLQG
+1245 
-1254 TWETTEQ
+1254 TEQ
-1261 NQLKV
+1261 VNNFTVEFDFRLKD
-1266 TGPNVNGSYV
+1266 TYYG
-1276 VFSELGALND
+1276 
-1286 FILEWEMTVLSRGR
+1286 FIW
-1300 INSGISPI
+1300 I
-1308 LLTDPT
+1308 LLAERDDWWGIAYNRRKVGLSFHGTDYHFDFPYDQWVHIKMEYVT
-1314 GSSVEGWNNGTITN
+1314 NDDDTVTVTLYVNDEVLTSQTVSNVYTMHSNIALLGNEG
-1328 AKFVYFMCDCND
+1328 
-1340 NDNGNV
+1340 
-1346 GTLKS
+1346 
-1351 ISDNGSLSSVNSSTG
+1351 
-1366 SFTVGTKYT
+1366 
-1375 YKLVRAD
+1375 
-1382 GYLRLYQDNN
+1382 GYWSASYIKN
-1392 LISEYQETTY
+1392 LIFVES
-1402 ADTPFYLGWYIW
+1402 
-1414 WGGTNRYY
+1414 
-1422 QANFIID
+1422 
-1429 SYKIELTE
+1429 

>member
-64 YNIKNTQNITFIIKP
+64 FNLKNTQNITFVIKP

-194 IDVLIADPNQDISSH
+194 IDVLVADPNTDISSH
-209 DAHRCWFNSTEVT
+209 DAHKCWFNSTEVT

-331 TDTNKGK
+331 TDTQKGK

-375 DSGYYEVQAVNGTSY
+375 DNGYYEVQAVNGTSY

-489 DTPQSMTKVYTKN
+489 DNPQSMTKVYTKN

-600 QDVVVNGFDTFNYSA
+600 QDVVVNGFDSFNYSA
-615 QEMYDLIMANSWYPA
+615 PEMYDLIMANLWYPA

-650 IKMQNWRDNGEN
+650 IKMQSWRDNGEN
-662 DQTMGHSPNDATF
+662 DQTITRSPNGATF

-690 IQYQQVIDDLPI
+690 IQYQQVIDNLPVA
-702 GYTIDKD
+702 YTMDKD
-709 SFYINDHRDYCY
+709 SSYISDHRDYRY
-721 KPGTNNAEQGNLQF
+721 KPNTVNAEKGNLQF
-735 WFEANNYSNRT
+735 WFEANNYSERAE
-746 NLGRGYNGFC
+746 LGRTYNGFC
-756 LSLFDKYRSSDD
+756 LCLFDRYKSSDD
-768 VNYYEFRLYAPVYGG
+768 VEYYEYRLYAPVYGG
-783 ESGLGARVATY
+783 ENGLGALISSY
-794 LLEEAFFGSQGG
+794 LIESDFFISQGG
-806 DIAHSVRI
+806 DNAHSIRI

-848 CPQIAIQF
+848 CPQIAIHF

-870 GGVIWTWYIGKLS
+870 AGFIWTWYIGNLS

-995 ANNMSGEP
+995 ANNMTGEP

-1027 WKQDEVY
+1027 WKQDEIY

-1115 SGYII
+1115 SGYIL
-1120 NYDSNTLI
+1120 NYDSDTLI

-1143 IRRYDGTVQ
+1143 IRRYDGTAQ

-1170 DFNLRSNVQLD
+1170 DFNLRSNIQLD
-1181 PLHYAIGKVEKY
+1181 LLHYAIGKVEKY

-1200 SDKKCSVTAIN
+1200 SEKKCSVTAIN
-1211 YDARVFADDQIEPE
+1211 YDARVFVDDQIEPE
-1225 PEPEPTGL
+1225 PEPEP
-1233 NLNGAELYQYIL
+1233 EP
-1245 NHTGHNLQG
+1245 
-1254 TWETTEQ
+1254 ETTITIDIDVA
-1261 NQLKV
+1261 NQ
-1266 TGPNVNGSYV
+1266 
-1276 VFSELGALND
+1276 
-1286 FILEWEMTVLSRGR
+1286 
-1300 INSGISPI
+1300 
-1308 LLTDPT
+1308 
-1314 GSSVEGWNNGTITN
+1314 TITSSDPEN
-1328 AKFVYFMCDCND
+1328 VTVPTNNFDIVTFDGKSCIRANNSSYATFVFGENIESFTCKIFLQSVVDFTLFVEVHSANTQYSLVYYPYGSWWNPDRATFDSN
-1340 NDNGNV
+1340 NVLIGAWVTVTYSNSNKTLTFDNGNTQLTRSLDNYLV
-1346 GTLKS
+1346 DLS
-1351 ISDNGSLSSVNSSTG
+1351 IG
-1366 SFTVGTKYT
+1366 SF
-1375 YKLVRAD
+1375 A
-1382 GYLRLYQDNN
+1382 
-1392 LISEYQETTY
+1392 
-1402 ADTPFYLGWYIW
+1402 
-1414 WGGTNRYY
+1414 NRYNIY
-1422 QANFIID
+1422 LTDMSF
-1429 SYKIELTE
+1429 ELTE

>member
-13 HALKDFIIDN
+13 HALKDFLIDN

-64 YNIKNTQNITFIIKP
+64 YNIKNTKNITFIIKP

-164 LLCQGVGYYDWSL
+164 LLCQGVGFYDWSL

-194 IDVLIADPNQDISSH
+194 IDVLVADPNQDISSH
-209 DAHRCWFNSTEVT
+209 DAHRCWYNSTEVT

-273 GQDRTINLTDIELMP
+273 GQDRTINLTEIELMP

-353 SATLVLKSFV
+353 TATLVLKDFV
-363 YSDSNLDSTHVL
+363 YNDSNLESTHVL
-375 DSGYYEVQAVNGTSY
+375 DNGYYEVQAVNGTSY

-424 ETASTL
+424 ETVSTL

-600 QDVVVNGFDTFNYSA
+600 QDVVVNGFDSFNYSA
-615 QEMYDLIMANSWYPA
+615 PEMYDLIMANLWYPA

-650 IKMQNWRDNGEN
+650 IKMQSWRTNGDN
-662 DQTMGHSPNDATF
+662 DPSTSSWSPNDATF

-690 IQYQQVIDDLPI
+690 IQYQQVIDNLPVAF
-702 GYTIDKD
+702 TMDKD
-709 SFYINDHRDYCY
+709 SLYISDHRDFRYRSD
-721 KPGTNNAEQGNLQF
+721 TNTAEKGNLQF
-735 WFEANNYSNRT
+735 WFEANNYSERAE
-746 NLGRGYNGFC
+746 LGRTYNGFC
-756 LSLFDKYRSSDD
+756 LCLFDRYKSSDD
-768 VNYYEFRLYAPVYGG
+768 VEYYEYRLYAPVYGG
-783 ESGLGARVATY
+783 DPGLGTLISSY
-794 LLEEAFFGSQGG
+794 LIESDFFISQGG
-806 DIAHSVRI
+806 DNAHSIRI

-848 CPQIAIQF
+848 FPQIAIHF

-864 GGTFGS
+864 GSTFGS
-870 GGVIWTWYIGKLS
+870 AGVNWTWYIGKLS

-995 ANNMSGEP
+995 ANNMTGDP

-1040 TNESEVYNYQNSLN
+1040 TNEAEIYNYQNSLN

-1068 AIKLGARR
+1068 AIKLGSRR

-1115 SGYII
+1115 SGYVID
-1120 NYDSNTLI
+1120 YDSDTLI

-1170 DFNLRSNVQLD
+1170 DFNLRSNIQLD
-1181 PLHYAIGKVEKY
+1181 LLHYAIGKIEKY

-1211 YDARVFADDQIEPE
+1211 YDARVFVDDQIEPE
-1225 PEPEPTGL
+1225 PEPEPETTIAIDIDVA
-1233 NLNGAELYQYIL
+1233 NQTITSSDPENVTVPTSNFDIVTFDNKSCIRANNGDGATFTFGENIESFSCKIY
-1245 NHTGHNLQG
+1245 LQSVNGFTLFAGGDTNSTRYSLVYYPYGYWYNPDNATFDPNNDLVG
-1254 TWETTEQ
+1254 TWVTVTYSNIDKTLTFDNGTTQ
-1261 NQLKV
+1261 FTRTIDDYLINFAIACYDNRY
-1266 TGPNVNGSYV
+1266 NVY
-1276 VFSELGALND
+1276 
-1286 FILEWEMTVLSRGR
+1286 
-1300 INSGISPI
+1300 
-1308 LLTDPT
+1308 LTD
-1314 GSSVEGWNNGTITN
+1314 
-1328 AKFVYFMCDCND
+1328 M
-1340 NDNGNV
+1340 
-1346 GTLKS
+1346 
-1351 ISDNGSLSSVNSSTG
+1351 
-1366 SFTVGTKYT
+1366 SF
-1375 YKLVRAD
+1375 
-1382 GYLRLYQDNN
+1382 
-1392 LISEYQETTY
+1392 
-1402 ADTPFYLGWYIW
+1402 
-1414 WGGTNRYY
+1414 
-1422 QANFIID
+1422 
-1429 SYKIELTE
+1429 ELTE

>member
-1 MRVRIFNRTDLS
+1 MRVRIFNRTDLG
-13 HALKDFIIDN
+13 HAIKDFLIDN
-23 EDISLL
+23 EDITLL

-64 YNIKNTQNITFIIKP
+64 YNLKNTKNITFIIKP

-164 LLCQGVGYYDWSL
+164 LLCQGVGFYDWSL

-194 IDVLIADPNQDISSH
+194 IDVLVADPNQDISSH

-249 GLTATSNSD
+249 GLTATSNRD

-331 TDTNKGK
+331 TDTNKGD

-363 YSDSNLDSTHVL
+363 YNDSNLESTHVL
-375 DSGYYEVQAVNGTSY
+375 DNGFYEVQAVNGTAY

-396 KNGITYRTTS
+396 KNGISYRATS

-489 DTPQSMTKVYTKN
+489 DAPQSMTKVYTKN

-587 RLANLNDVKTTTY
+587 RLANLNDIKTKTY

-615 QEMYDLIMANSWYPA
+615 PEMYDLIMANSWYPA
-630 YWEIPKNFMWINNEG
+630 YWEIPKNFMWINQDG

-650 IKMQNWRDNGEN
+650 IKMQNWTTDGEN
-662 DQTMGHSPNDATF
+662 DPSVTWSPNNATW

-683 NSREATI
+683 NTREATI
-690 IQYQQVIDDLPI
+690 IQYQQVVSDLPI
-702 GYTIDKD
+702 AYTIDKD
-709 SFYINDHRDYCY
+709 SAYISDHRDYCY
-721 KPGTNNAEQGNLQF
+721 RSSTNTAEKGNLQF
-735 WFEANNYSNRT
+735 WFESNNYSERAE
-746 NLGRGYNGFC
+746 LGRTYNGFC
-756 LSLFDKYRSSDD
+756 LSLFDRYKSSDD
-768 VNYYEFRLYAPVYGG
+768 VEYYEYRLYAPVYGG
-783 ESGLGARVATY
+783 ENGLGTLISSY
-794 LLEEAFFGSQGG
+794 LIESDFFISQGG
-806 DIAHSVRI
+806 DNAHSIRI

-840 IFNVTADD
+840 IFNITADD
-848 CPQIAIQF
+848 CPQIAIHF

-995 ANNMSGEP
+995 ANNMTGDP

-1027 WKQDEVY
+1027 WKQDEIY

-1040 TNESEVYNYQNSLN
+1040 TNESEIYNYQNSLN

-1083 RKQIDFD
+1083 RKQIDFE

-1120 NYDSNTLI
+1120 NYDSDTLI

-1143 IRRYDGTVQ
+1143 IRRYDGTAQ

-1181 PLHYAIGKVEKY
+1181 LLHYAIGKIEKY

-1211 YDARVFADDQIEPE
+1211 YDARVFVDDQIEPE
-1225 PEPEPTGL
+1225 PEPEPEPETTITIDIDVANQTMTSSDPENVTVPTNNFDIVTFDGKSCIRANHGDGATFYFGENIESFSCKIFL
-1233 NLNGAELYQYIL
+1233 QSVNGFTLFAGGDTNSTRYSLVYYPYGYWYNPDGATFDPNNDL
-1245 NHTGHNLQG
+1245 VG
-1254 TWETTEQ
+1254 TWVTVAYSNTDKTLTFDNGTTQ
-1261 NQLKV
+1261 
-1266 TGPNVNGSYV
+1266 
-1276 VFSELGALND
+1276 
-1286 FILEWEMTVLSRGR
+1286 FIRTIDDYL
-1300 INSGISPI
+1300 INFAIACYDNRYNI
-1308 LLTDPT
+1308 YLTD
-1314 GSSVEGWNNGTITN
+1314 
-1328 AKFVYFMCDCND
+1328 M
-1340 NDNGNV
+1340 
-1346 GTLKS
+1346 
-1351 ISDNGSLSSVNSSTG
+1351 
-1366 SFTVGTKYT
+1366 SF
-1375 YKLVRAD
+1375 
-1382 GYLRLYQDNN
+1382 
-1392 LISEYQETTY
+1392 
-1402 ADTPFYLGWYIW
+1402 
-1414 WGGTNRYY
+1414 
-1422 QANFIID
+1422 
-1429 SYKIELTE
+1429 ELTE

>member
-64 YNIKNTQNITFIIKP
+64 YNLKNTKNITFIIKP

-209 DAHRCWFNSTEVT
+209 DAHRCWFNSTEIT

-249 GLTATSNSD
+249 GLTATSDSD

-298 PSNLNLALGWKVAL
+298 PSNLNLALGWKVNL
-312 TVTNGGSSETY
+312 TVSESGSSETY

-331 TDTNKGK
+331 TDTQKGD

-353 SATLVLKSFV
+353 TATLVIKNFV
-363 YSDSNLDSTHVL
+363 YSDSDLESTHVL
-375 DSGYYEVQAVNGTSY
+375 DNGYYEVQAVNGTSY

-419 EIELV
+419 TIELV

-489 DTPQSMTKVYTKN
+489 DAPQSMTKVYTKN

-600 QDVVVNGFDTFNYSA
+600 QDVVVNGFDSFNYSA
-615 QEMYDLIMANSWYPA
+615 PEMYDLIMVNSWYPA
-630 YWEIPKNFMWINNEG
+630 YWEVPQNFMWINNDG

-662 DQTMGHSPNDATF
+662 DQTVTRSPNDATV

-690 IQYQQVIDDLPI
+690 IQYQQVIDNLPVA
-702 GYTIDKD
+702 YTIDKD
-709 SFYINDHRDYCY
+709 SLYIEDHRDYRY
-721 KPGTNNAEQGNLQF
+721 RSNTNTAEKGNLQF
-735 WFEANNYSNRT
+735 WFEANNYSERAE
-746 NLGRGYNGFC
+746 LGRTYNGFC
-756 LSLFDKYRSSDD
+756 LSLFDRYKSSDD
-768 VNYYEFRLYAPVYGG
+768 VEYYEYRLYAPVYGG
-783 ESGLGARVATY
+783 ENGLGTIISSY
-794 LLEEAFFGSQGG
+794 LIESDFFISQGG
-806 DIAHSVRI
+806 DGAHSIRI

-840 IFNVTADD
+840 IFNITADD
-848 CPQIAIQF
+848 YPQIAIHF

-864 GGTFGS
+864 GGTYGS
-870 GGVIWTWYIGKLS
+870 GGYIWTWYIGKLS

-995 ANNMSGEP
+995 ANNMTGEP

-1027 WKQDEVY
+1027 WKQDEIY

-1040 TNESEVYNYQNSLN
+1040 TNESEIYNYQNSLN

-1115 SGYII
+1115 SGYVID
-1120 NYDSNTLI
+1120 YDSDTLI

-1143 IRRYDGTVQ
+1143 IRRYDGTAQ

-1170 DFNLRSNVQLD
+1170 DFNLRSNIQLD
-1181 PLHYAIGKVEKY
+1181 LLHYAIGKIEKY

-1211 YDARVFADDQIEPE
+1211 YDARVFVDDQIEPE
-1225 PEPEPTGL
+1225 PEPETTITIDIDVVNQTITSSDPENVTVPTSNFDIVTFDGKSCIRANHGDGATFYFGENIESFSCKIFL
-1233 NLNGAELYQYIL
+1233 QSVNGFTLFAGGDTNSTRYSLVYYPYGYWYNPDMATFDPNNDL
-1245 NHTGHNLQG
+1245 VG
-1254 TWETTEQ
+1254 TWVTVTYSNTDKTLTFDNGTTQ
-1261 NQLKV
+1261 FTRTIDDYL
-1266 TGPNVNGSYV
+1266 
-1276 VFSELGALND
+1276 
-1286 FILEWEMTVLSRGR
+1286 
-1300 INSGISPI
+1300 INFAIACYDNRYNI
-1308 LLTDPT
+1308 YLTD
-1314 GSSVEGWNNGTITN
+1314 
-1328 AKFVYFMCDCND
+1328 M
-1340 NDNGNV
+1340 
-1346 GTLKS
+1346 
-1351 ISDNGSLSSVNSSTG
+1351 
-1366 SFTVGTKYT
+1366 SF
-1375 YKLVRAD
+1375 
-1382 GYLRLYQDNN
+1382 
-1392 LISEYQETTY
+1392 
-1402 ADTPFYLGWYIW
+1402 
-1414 WGGTNRYY
+1414 
-1422 QANFIID
+1422 
-1429 SYKIELTE
+1429 ELAE